1 MKTLSP
7 TFVTSLEAAQDR
19 GIAPLWFFH
28 VQAKPLAGGAAVPIN
43 FWSGDEDI
51 TLNVQNADGSTM
63 SRVYYG
69 GCNLMVSDIIYTANL
84 TDNPVTVT
92 LSAIAP
98 MSELL
103 GRGYDLRMAYCEIH
117 STTRTGGALTSV
129 PELQWVG
136 IIDEA
141 PISTA
146 TLGGSS
152 ELTLSVR
159 SELMTMLTAINPAKS
174 SNEHQLRRDPSD
186 GFSRY
191 SGVIGSRTIQWYNE
205 N

>member
-7 TFVTSLEAAQDR
+7 AFLSSLEAAQDR

-28 VQAKPLAGGAAVPIN
+28 VQAKPIGGGAAVPIN

-51 TLNVQNADGSTM
+51 TLNVQNADGVTM
-63 SRVYYG
+63 SRIYYG
-69 GCNLMVSDIIYTANL
+69 GCNLFVSDIVYAADL

-98 MSELL
+98 MSALL

-117 STTRTGGALTSV
+117 ATTRTGGALTST

-141 PISTA
+141 PISTPEP
-146 TLGGSS
+146 GGSAGI
-152 ELTLSVR
+152 TLSVR
-159 SELMTMLTAINPAKS
+159 SELMAMLTAINPAKS

-191 SGVIGSRTIQWYNE
+191 SGVIGSRSVKWYTE